1 MYFILFKDFK
11 RATVPEQ
18 VIEKVLPKII
28 LFLSF
33 LMRIA
38 QEKEQKKKLYIFSV
52 FFGKIL
58 KKKQMVPC

>member
-1 MYFILFKDFK
+1 MKTVPFNRHVILYFILFKDFK

-33 LMRIA
+33 LMMIA
-38 QEKEQKKKLYIFSV
+38 QRERTEKKNYIYF
-52 FFGKIL
+52 
-58 KKKQMVPC
+58 